1 MYEYSM
7 ENAQYLDTSVIK
19 PMIMSWEYRK
29 KEDETT
35 SLVLG

>member
-1 MYEYSM
+1 MEDTEY
-7 ENAQYLDTSVIK
+7 QDTSVIK
-19 PMIMSWEYRK
+19 PMIMSWECRK